1 MNLVERVKA
10 ILTTPKTEWNVIN
23 GESDD
28 ASKITMTYLVPL
40 ILIGTVASF
49 IGFGLIGMNFGWGV
63 KFKSTELGIKL
74 AIGYAIRSAAGIF
87 ILAFIID
94 ALAPQF
100 ASEKNFNK
108 SFQLAAYSATA
119 SLVAGVLLIIPS
131 LSILI
136 IVAAIY
142 GLYIAYLG
150 IPVLKKTPQD
160 KHATYF
166 VIILLV
172 SFAVN
177 LILSFIERQIFY
189 PKIGTLG
196 GLDI

>member
-10 ILTTPKTEWNVIN
+10 ILTTPKTEWDVIN

-28 ASKITMTYLVPL
+28 ATKITMTYLLPL

-49 IGFGLIGMNFGWGV
+49 IGFGLIGMDFGFGV
-63 KFKSTELGIKL
+63 KFKSTEIGIKL
-74 AIGYAIRSAAGIF
+74 AISYAIRGVAGVF

-94 ALAPQF
+94 ALAQQF
-100 ASEKNFNK
+100 SSEKNFNK
-108 SFQLAAYSATA
+108 SFQLAAYSTTA

-131 LSILI
+131 LAILVI
-136 IVAAIY
+136 IAAIY

-160 KHATYF
+160 KHVMYF
-166 VIILLV
+166 VVILVV
-172 SFAVN
+172 SFVVN
-177 LILSFIERQIFY
+177 AILSFIERQVLY
-189 PKIGTLG
+189 PKVSFGSFDL
-196 GLDI
+196 

>member
-10 ILTTPKTEWNVIN
+10 ILTTPKTEWDVIN

-28 ASKITMTYLVPL
+28 ATKITMTYLIPL

-49 IGFGLIGMNFGWGV
+49 IGFGLIGMDFGFGV
-63 KFKSTELGIKL
+63 KFKSTEIGIKL
-74 AIGYAIRSAAGIF
+74 AISYAIRGVAGVF

-94 ALAPQF
+94 ALAQQF
-100 ASEKNFNK
+100 SSEKNFNK
-108 SFQLAAYSATA
+108 SFQLAAYSTTA

-131 LSILI
+131 LAILVI
-136 IVAAIY
+136 IAAIY

-160 KHATYF
+160 KHVIYF
-166 VIILLV
+166 VVILVV
-172 SFAVN
+172 SFVVN
-177 LILSFIERQIFY
+177 GILSYIERQVLY
-189 PKIGTLG
+189 PKVGFGSFDL
-196 GLDI
+196 

>member
-1 MNLVERVKA
+1 MNLIERVKA

-23 GESDD
+23 GEPDD
-28 ASKITMTYLVPL
+28 ASKITMTYLLPL

-49 IGFGLIGMNFGWGV
+49 IGFGLIGMNFGFGF

-74 AIGYAIRSAAGIF
+74 AISYAIRGVAGIF

-100 ASEKNFNK
+100 NSEKNFNK
-108 SFQLAAYSATA
+108 SFQLAAYSSTA
-119 SLVAGVLLIIPS
+119 SLVAAVLLILPS
-131 LSILI
+131 LAILI

-150 IPVLKKTPQD
+150 IPVLKKTSQD
-160 KHATYF
+160 KHAVYF
-166 VIILLV
+166 VVILVVSFVVNIIL
-172 SFAVN
+172 SY
-177 LILSFIERQIFY
+177 IERQLFY
-189 PKIGTLG
+189 PKLNLSGFDL
-196 GLDI
+196 

>member
-1 MNLVERVKA
+1 MNLIERVKA

-23 GESDD
+23 GEPDD
-28 ASKITMTYLVPL
+28 ASKITMTYLLPL

-49 IGFGLIGMNFGWGV
+49 IGFGLIGMNFGFGF

-74 AIGYAIRSAAGIF
+74 AISYAIRGVAGVF

-100 ASEKNFNK
+100 NSEKNFNK
-108 SFQLAAYSATA
+108 SFQLAAYSSTA
-119 SLVAGVLLIIPS
+119 SLVAAVLLILPS
-131 LSILI
+131 LAILI

-150 IPVLKKTPQD
+150 IPVLKKTSQD
-160 KHATYF
+160 KHAVYF
-166 VIILLV
+166 VVILVVSFVVNIIL
-172 SFAVN
+172 SY
-177 LILSFIERQIFY
+177 IERQLFY
-189 PKIGTLG
+189 PKLNLSGFDL
-196 GLDI
+196 

>member
-1 MNLVERVKA
+1 MNLIERLKA
-10 ILTTPKTEWNVIN
+10 ILTTPTTDWNGIN
-23 GESDD
+23 AETAD
-28 ASKITMTYLVPL
+28 ASKIPMTYLIPL
-40 ILIGTVASF
+40 ALIGAVASF
-49 IGFGLIGMNFGWGV
+49 IGFGLIGMNFGWGL

-74 AIGYAIRSAAGIF
+74 AISYAVRGIAGVF

-100 ASEKNFNK
+100 GSEKNFNK

-119 SLVAGVLLIIPS
+119 SLVGGALLILPS

-142 GLYIAYLG
+142 GFYIAYLG
-150 IPVLKKTPQD
+150 IPVLKKTPLD
-160 KHATYF
+160 KHVTYF
-166 VIILLV
+166 VVILLV

-177 LILSFIERQIFY
+177 LILSYIERQIFY
-189 PKIGTLG
+189 PKLGTLG

>member
-23 GESDD
+23 EETDD
-28 ASKITMTYLVPL
+28 ASKITMTYLIPL
-40 ILIGTVASF
+40 ILIGAVASF
-49 IGFGLIGMNFGWGV
+49 IGFGLIGMNFGWGL

-74 AIGYAIRSAAGIF
+74 AISYAVRGIAGVF
-87 ILAFIID
+87 ILVFIID

-100 ASEKNFNK
+100 GSEKNFNK

-119 SLVAGVLLIIPS
+119 SLVGGALLILPS

-142 GLYIAYLG
+142 GFYIAYLE
-150 IPVLKKTPQD
+150 IPVLKKT
-160 KHATYF
+160 A
-166 VIILLV
+166 I
-172 SFAVN
+172 
-177 LILSFIERQIFY
+177 
-189 PKIGTLG
+189 
-196 GLDI
+196 